1 MSNSKQNRTIVYP
14 GTFDPIT
21 LGHSNLVERAA
32 RLFDKVVVAI
42 ADSKKKQPM
51 FDLEERKQ
59 LCQQALSHVPNI
71 EVISFRGLIVDLVHE
86 QNAIAVLRG
95 VRSMTDFDYE
105 LQMAGMNSA
114 MYPDFET
121 VFLTPDNKL
130 SFISSTLVR
139 EISNMQGD
147 VAQFVHPAVHNALKS
162 KRA

>member
-1 MSNSKQNRTIVYP
+1 MSNSTNNRTIVYP

-51 FDLEERKQ
+51 FDLDERKH
-59 LCQQALSHVPNI
+59 LCQQALSHLPNI

-121 VFLTPDNKL
+121 VFLTPENKL

-147 VAQFVHPAVHNALKS
+147 VAQFVHPIVHSALKS
-162 KRA
+162 KT